1 MHSNF
6 SITGHH
12 PMMHLYK
19 KYIRPRWHEVSA
31 GVIIAIAVTIRIF
44 LIAQEW
50 PTGNS
55 DEAAMGLEAMHIAF
69 RGEHPV
75 FLYGQNYMG
84 VLEAYIGAVLFH
96 LFGTSL
102 FALRLGLILLF
113 ALFLLTMY
121 ALTRFLYSKNLAL
134 ITLALLC
141 FGSSENFT
149 REIKALGG
157 AAETL
162 LFGALSLLLASWLAY
177 SFHLDTKIAGQSGQ
191 DQPLEPGQPSRAK
204 FLQAG
209 GRTRRYLLYACL
221 GLVMGLGIWSHMLIL
236 PFVAMALLLLLL
248 FCYREILTPALLCLL
263 LGLCIGALPMLIFN
277 VQHPAQNSILAL
289 LHEQSSGGT
298 GVAFPFS
305 KKDSILG
312 TVLVSIPEATGASPL
327 CPLSTTTGQWR
338 HQISSCMIFQ
348 GAWGLGFF
356 ILLASAIIVALIGL
370 RGWRQALRSQAPLE
384 ERQRIVRHTTHLLLL
399 GSVVLTLLAYVPTS
413 APALVPLT
421 SARYLVGL
429 LVATPALIA
438 PLYTAIHSIQRGSL
452 SSALRSFSEILRWS
466 VLLFIAI
473 ILVNGTI
480 GVFQQAPDAQKTFQQ
495 QQMLINS
502 LLRVHATHIY
512 SDYWTCNVLIFESKE
527 SIICGALNEQLRIT
541 TNRYPAYLTLV
552 KQDAHAAYVFS
563 SGSVQD
569 QAFARKLT
577 TSRRHYTH
585 STAEGYTIYQPVT

>member
-1 MHSNF
+1 
-6 SITGHH
+6 
-12 PMMHLYK
+12 MMRLYK
-19 KYIRPRWHEVSA
+19 KYRHSHWHEIFA
-31 GVIIAIAVTIRIF
+31 GVIIAIAVTIRVL

-50 PTGNS
+50 PTTNS

-84 VLEAYIGAVLFH
+84 VLEAYIGAALFH
-96 LFGTSL
+96 LFGPSL

-121 ALTRFLYSKNLAL
+121 VLTRFLYTKNLAL
-134 ITLALLC
+134 LTIALLC

-149 REIKALGG
+149 RETKALGG
-157 AAETL
+157 AVETL

-177 SFHLDTKIAGQSGQ
+177 SFHPDTKLTGQSGQ
-191 DQPLEPGQPSRAK
+191 GEEPAEIQASRRLKK

-209 GRTRRYLLYACL
+209 GRTRRYILYGCL

-236 PFVAMALLLLLL
+236 PFVAMALLVLLL

-263 LGLCIGALPMLIFN
+263 VGFGIGSLPLLIFN
-277 VQHPAQNSILAL
+277 VRHPAQNSLLAL
-289 LHEQSSGGT
+289 LHEQTSGGT
-298 GVAFPFS
+298 GVFFAFS
-305 KKDSILG
+305 RKDSILG

-327 CPLSTTTGQWR
+327 CPISSTTGQWR
-338 HQISSCMIFQ
+338 QEISSCMLFQ
-348 GAWGLGFF
+348 GAWGVGFF
-356 ILLASAIIVALIGL
+356 ILLASAIVVALIGL
-370 RGWRQALRSQAPLE
+370 RGWRRALRSQTPLE
-384 ERQRIVRHTTHLLLL
+384 ERQRIVRHTTRLLLL

-438 PLYTAIHSIQRGSL
+438 PLYTAMHSIQRGSL
-452 SSALRSFSEILRWS
+452 SSALRSISEILRWS
-466 VLLFIAI
+466 VLLFIAL
-473 ILVNGTI
+473 ILIRGTI
-480 GVFQQAPDAQKTFQQ
+480 DVFQQVPGAQKTFQQ
-495 QQMLINS
+495 QQALINN
-502 LLRVHATHIY
+502 LLLVHATHIY

-527 SIICGALNEQLRIT
+527 RIICSSLNNQLRT
-541 TNRYPAYLTLV
+541 ASNRYPAYTAIV
-552 KQDAHAAYVFS
+552 KQDPHAAYVFS

-569 QAFARKLT
+569 QAFVRRLT
-577 TSRRHYTH
+577 TTHRHYTH
-585 STAEGYTIYQPVT
+585 STAQGYTIYQPVT